1 MANER
6 FLLTRAGY
14 ELLER
19 ELEDLL
25 RKSSEE
31 MAEQLADVHD
41 DTEFGEEATFFDV
54 VMEKELLD
62 QRIAHVRTVL
72 ARAEILD
79 EDPDPTRVDPG
90 DRITAWDFTEKQEVT
105 FDLLGSPEVTFG
117 REGISTESPVG
128 LALLGRK
135 VGDVIEVDVPD
146 GKARYAIRKIERIPE
161 NG

>member
-6 FLLTRAGY
+6 FVLTRAGY
-14 ELLER
+14 GVLQR

-25 RKSSEE
+25 RKNTEE

-62 QRIAHVRTVL
+62 QRIAHLRAVL
-72 ARAEILD
+72 ARAEIVD

-90 DRITAWDFTEKQEVT
+90 DRITAWDFAEKQEVS
-105 FDLLGSPEVTFG
+105 FDLLGSAEVTYG

-128 LALLGRK
+128 RALMGRK

-146 GKARYAIRKIERIPE
+146 GKARYAIRRIERIP
-161 NG
+161 N